1 DNAALGAAMIFV
13 LLTFGGWNEASYLTG
28 ELKEAPRNIAKVL
41 VIGTLILVVLYVLTN
56 LALLSILGLDRL
68 RTSNAVAADM
78 MKLVAGPTGETLV
91 TLAIV
96 IAAISTLNATIFTGA
111 RVFYAMAQDL
121 SVMRWMG

>member
-1 DNAALGAAMIFV
+1 
-13 LLTFGGWNEASYLTG
+13 YLTG

-56 LALLSILGLDRL
+56 LALPSILGLDRL

-121 SVMRWMG
+121 SVMRWMGIWNGRGKAPVNGQLVQG